1 MYQGDRGSRKSWK
14 SWKNN
19 LVLEIKEKSWN
30 LFISFWNMNR
40 FMSSTGIYIVFEDSS
55 AKRKA
60 F

>member
-1 MYQGDRGSRKSWK
+1 MYQGDRGSGKSWK

-19 LVLEIKEKSWN
+19 SVLEIQEKSWKF
-30 LFISFWNMNR
+30 FISFWNMNR